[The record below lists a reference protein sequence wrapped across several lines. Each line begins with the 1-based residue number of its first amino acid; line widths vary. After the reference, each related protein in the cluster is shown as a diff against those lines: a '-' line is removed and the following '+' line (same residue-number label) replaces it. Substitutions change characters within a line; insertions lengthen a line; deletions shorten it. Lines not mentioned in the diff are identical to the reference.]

1 MRKCVKSL
9 AFVLAA
15 AVLASGAVAAAAD
28 EAPVNALA
36 RWIPAESLLFIGYDG
51 SNPAAK
57 KTALY
62 ELLQDP
68 EMKALLDGPL
78 AALKNVIS
86 AEALKKGELGTDVLV
101 PLLNTK
107 IGVAFVGLAPPAGEN
122 MPPQPEVLL
131 VIEVGEPDSATAK
144 AARLLVDHILKK
156 AGLAPDAFKPAKA
169 GEIDVRTARI
179 DEGAMSYAI
188 ARGHFVLGTANAL
201 VKAFDNATTK
211 LADTKEFQRVS
222 QVTGGSEV
230 VVLHFAYASFIQKF
244 GVFIPR
250 DVSKVLLDPAF
261 GLVNLRSVSAALAP
275 DGKGFRTSVFVRV
288 QGERKGI
295 MNLMAG
301 KSLDPAIVE
310 LAPKDT
316 ECFFATSLDPGALW
330 DFVVANAIKTPA
342 EREKFDENIAEANE
356 KLGFDLR
363 KDFVGSLGDEYA
375 LFGPGFIG
383 VAKLKDPV
391 KFGACFNAMMVKLAE
406 AVREGEGDRDLRD
419 AELRLASM
427 EYGGRKITYVDGRRF
442 PLLIQPCYTMA
453 GDYAVFALFPAS
465 LKSYILKMKGGE
477 TFVDNDEFKALRPKL
492 GPRPASIYYA
502 DTAGFVREL
511 YGYLPMAAGLMKMA
525 PEKLQALVPD
535 PAKIPPFETVSKHL
549 FGCVAGRRPVEDGIL
564 WQSYSPFGLPTPP
577 AFTQGGGVATTAIM
591 AGMLM
596 PALGRARGEA
606 RKVAGMSNL
615 KQIGVATHL
624 WLNKHGDQ
632 QFFPPSLKSLWDN
645 EIVREPRVFLHPA
658 SGTKPVPG
666 KFVTDYECILDLVG
680 GKVGEAEA
688 PGSLP
693 LAWDKRPFSPG
704 GRNVVF
710 IDSHVEFVREARF
723 RRLKKDVID
732 PWIAKHKGKP
742 KADLKKKPDVV
753 DDPFEGL

>member
-1 MRKCVKSL
+1 MRKLLSVAVVAL
-9 AFVLAA
+9 ALVVGGSATG
-15 AVLASGAVAAAAD
+15 SD
-28 EAPVNALA
+28 KAPVNALA
-36 RWIPAESLLFIGYDG
+36 KWIPAESLLFIGYDG

-62 ELLQDP
+62 GLLREP

-78 AALKNVIS
+78 AALKKLIS
-86 AEALKKGELGTDVLV
+86 AEALKKGDLGTDVLV

-122 MPPQPEVLL
+122 MPPQPELLL
-131 VIEVGEPDSATAK
+131 VIEVGKPDSAAAK

-156 AGLAPDAFKPAKA
+156 AGRPPDAFKPAKV
-169 GEIDVRTARI
+169 GGIDVQTARI
-179 DEGAMSYAI
+179 DEGTMNYAI
-188 ARGHFVLGTANAL
+188 ARGHFVLGTADAL
-201 VKAFDNATTK
+201 AKAFDNATTK

-222 QVTGGSEV
+222 RVTGGSEV
-230 VVLHFAYASFIQKF
+230 LVLHFAYASFIQKF
-244 GVFIPR
+244 GFFIPR
-250 DVSKVLLDPAF
+250 DVSKILLAPAF
-261 GLVNLRSVSAALAP
+261 GLANLRSVSAALAP

-295 MNLMAG
+295 MKLLAG
-301 KSLDPAIVE
+301 KPLDPAIVK
-310 LAPKDT
+310 LAPKDA
-316 ECFFATSLDPGALW
+316 ECFFATSFDPGALW

-342 EREKFDENIAEANE
+342 DREEFDENIADVNE

-363 KDFVGSLGDEYA
+363 KDFIDSLGDEYA

-406 AVREGEGDRDLRD
+406 EAARNERDLRG

-477 TFVDNDEFKALRPKL
+477 TFADNDEFKALRTKL
-492 GPRPASIYYA
+492 GPRLSSIYYA
-502 DTAGFVREL
+502 DTTGFVRQI
-511 YGYLPMAAGLMKMA
+511 YYYLPMLVGLMKAA
-525 PEKLQALVPD
+525 PEELQALCPD
-535 PAKIPPFETVSKHL
+535 PAKVPPFETVSKHL

-564 WQSYSPFGLPTPP
+564 WESYSPFGLPTPP
-577 AFTQGGGVATTAIM
+577 TLTQGGGIATTAIM

-606 RKVAGMSNL
+606 RKVRNMVNL
-615 KQIGVATHL
+615 RQIGVATHL
-624 WLNKHGDQ
+624 WLNKYGDNK
-632 QFFPPSLKSLWDN
+632 FYPPALKSLWD
-645 EIVREPRVFLHPA
+645 
-658 SGTKPVPG
+658 
-666 KFVTDYECILDLVG
+666 
-680 GKVGEAEA
+680 
-688 PGSLP
+688 
-693 LAWDKRPFSPG
+693 DK
-704 GRNVVF
+704 
-710 IDSHVEFVREARF
+710 I
-723 RRLKKDVID
+723 
-732 PWIAKHKGKP
+732 
-742 KADLKKKPDVV
+742 
-753 DDPFEGL
+753 